1 MTEMARV
8 KYTAIKSVLKKGD
21 TLYLYIGKRTAYIVD
36 VSKMDN
42 INVTKKKRG
51 HFGIINRSVLS
62 FRCYNGLVSTHTLHF
77 AEVFVPFS
85 ESNPT

>member
-1 MTEMARV
+1 MTEMVRV

-42 INVTKKKRG
+42 INVTKKRED
-51 HFGIINRSVLS
+51 I
-62 FRCYNGLVSTHTLHF
+62 
-77 AEVFVPFS
+77 S
-85 ESNPT
+85 EL